1 MKKGKYML
9 PFFSMDSTGS
19 LLMLLMLDSSCS
31 NYLTK
36 GKTLTHRKD
45 LYGGGRRKSQ
55 FLREFDRSLR
65 FYFWGRL

>member
-1 MKKGKYML
+1 MKKGKCML

-45 LYGGGRRKSQ
+45 LCGGGNFKTRIRKS
-55 FLREFDRSLR
+55 
-65 FYFWGRL
+65 